1 MQSEKCVMSRRHVEK
16 AEIKDS
22 FQPGLIK
29 IRTSVHFVRNRFTYL
44 TARFTSVSKRNVH
57 RVVLKHRLNM

>member
-44 TARFTSVSKRNVH
+44 TARFTSVLKRNVH
-57 RVVLKHRLNM
+57 